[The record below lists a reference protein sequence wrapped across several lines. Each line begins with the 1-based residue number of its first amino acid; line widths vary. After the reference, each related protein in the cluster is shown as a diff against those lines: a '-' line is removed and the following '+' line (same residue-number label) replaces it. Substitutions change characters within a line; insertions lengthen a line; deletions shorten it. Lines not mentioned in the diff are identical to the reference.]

1 MAHSMAGAIMPA
13 ATAEALTPP
22 GSMTATRR
30 PRRFSS
36 AAAHRPGAPAPMIR
50 ASKEGPGELKWG
62 TGCPSTSRAPIST
75 VEYGLLF
82 SRQLGCARLFQT
94 LGQGGVLAP
103 QGLGQTVAELLIE

>member
-22 GSMTATRR
+22 GSTTGTRR
-30 PRRFSS
+30 PGRLSS
-36 AAAHRPGAPAPMIR
+36 AAAHRPRAPAPMIR
-50 ASKEGPGELKWG
+50 ASKEGSGELKRG

-75 VEYGLLF
+75 VDRGLLF
-82 SRQLGCARLFQT
+82 SRQLGRVRLFQT

-103 QGLGQTVAELLIE
+103 Q